1 MSEPLVVAEEL
12 SRRFGEG
19 ATTTQ
24 AVRRASCTLHAGERI
39 ALVGPSGSG
48 KSTLLNLLAGL
59 DSPTAGSIRWPAL
72 GRREELRPAKVAMVF
87 QGPSLLLPLSVE
99 ENVMFPVLLQG
110 ESEEEAH
117 LRALTALSEF
127 GIADLRDKLPEE
139 ISAGQAQRTAIARAV
154 ASRPAL
160 LLADEP
166 TGQLDSAT
174 AVEVLTALLEVIDTL
189 GVAAVIATHDPRVAA
204 RLDVLWEMNDGY
216 LKTGA
221 QCST

>member
-204 RLDVLWEMNDGY
+204 RLDVLWEMNDGC

>member
-19 ATTTQ
+19 ATITQ
-24 AVRRASCTLHAGERI
+24 AVRRASCAVHAGERI

-110 ESEEEAH
+110 ESEQEAH

-174 AVEVLTALLEVIDTL
+174 AVEVLTALLEVVDTL

>member
-24 AVRRASCTLHAGERI
+24 AVRRASCAVHAGERI

>member
-1 MSEPLVVAEEL
+1 MSEPLLVAEEL

-19 ATTTQ
+19 TTGAQ
-24 AVRRASCTLHAGERI
+24 AVRRASCAVHAGERI

-48 KSTLLNLLAGL
+48 KSTLLNLMAGL
-59 DSPTAGSIRWPAL
+59 DSPTAGNIRWPAL
-72 GRREELRPAKVAMVF
+72 GPREGLRPAKVAMVF

-99 ENVMFPVLLQG
+99 ENVMFPILLQG
-110 ESEEEAH
+110 LPEQQAN
-117 LRALTALSEF
+117 ALALSALSRF
-127 GIADLRDKLPEE
+127 GVADLRDKLPEE
-139 ISAGQAQRTAIARAV
+139 ISAGQAQRAAIARAV

-174 AVEVLTALLEVIDTL
+174 AVEVLTALLEAIDAL
-189 GVAAVIATHDPRVAA
+189 GMAAVIATHDPRVAA

-221 QCST
+221 ECSI